1 MDLEII
7 SSEKVLFKGKVK
19 KVTLPGTLGSFT
31 VLEGHAPLL
40 STLEAGE
47 VAYNAQEVGK
57 DTVMTIKGGYVEVQN
72 NRVVVCI
79 N

>member
-7 SSEKVLFKGKVK
+7 SSEKVLFKGTVK
-19 KVTLPGTLGSFT
+19 KVTLPGTLGLFT
-31 VLEGHAPLL
+31 VLEGHAPLI
-40 STLEAGE
+40 STLEAGYI
-47 VAYNAQEVGK
+47 AYNVHDTEE
-57 DTVMTIKGGYVEVQN
+57 DTVLPIKGGYVEVQN

>member
-7 SSEKVLFKGKVK
+7 SSEKVFFKGTVQ
-19 KVTLPGTLGSFT
+19 KVTSPGTLGSFT
-31 VLEGHAPLL
+31 VLEGHAPLI
-40 STLEAGE
+40 STLEAGNI
-47 VAYNAQEVGK
+47 AYNAQKTGE
-57 DTVMTIKGGYVEVQN
+57 DTVLPIKGGYVEVQN

>member
-7 SSEKVLFKGKVK
+7 SSEKVLFKGTVK
-19 KVTLPGTLGSFT
+19 KVTLPGTLGLFT
-31 VLEGHAPLL
+31 VLEGHAPLI
-40 STLEAGE
+40 STLEAGNI
-47 VAYNAQEVGK
+47 AYNEQETGD
-57 DTVMTIKGGYVEVQN
+57 DTVLSIKGGYVEVQN

>member
-7 SSEKVLFKGKVK
+7 SSEKVLFKGTVK
-19 KVTLPGTLGSFT
+19 KVTLPGTLGLFT
-31 VLEGHAPLL
+31 VLEGHAPLI
-40 STLEAGE
+40 STLESGNI
-47 VAYNAQEVGK
+47 AYNEQETGD
-57 DTVMTIKGGYVEVQN
+57 DTVLSIKGGYVEVQN